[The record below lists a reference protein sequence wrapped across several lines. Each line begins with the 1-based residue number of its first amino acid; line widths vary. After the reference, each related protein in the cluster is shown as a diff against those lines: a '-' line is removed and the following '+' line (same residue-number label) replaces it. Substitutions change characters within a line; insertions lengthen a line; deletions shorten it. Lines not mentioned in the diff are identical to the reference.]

1 MLADAFHRRIRFAL
15 SLAASAAIGGCA
27 TPSAR
32 HAATTSPATR
42 AAVTT
47 SSDKTANSLPDVR
60 HAVADEMPAT
70 STAREATDQPADVV
84 HAEHVESRTQSPT
97 VLASPTD
104 SATAD
109 GFAIDLP
116 TALRLAGGNN
126 LQIALAVERVNQ
138 AVARSDAADVLWVP
152 SLNAG
157 VVYNHQNGRIQ
168 STQGDIIETT
178 RNSLFVGGGAGVAN
192 APLNGGAGG
201 PARMFV
207 DLALVDA
214 LFEPLAARQTVRAS
228 SADHTTTFNDTLLTV
243 SLGWIELSRSHARLA
258 IAEEAVTN
266 TTELARITADFA
278 RTGQGLQAD
287 ADRAQAELSA
297 RQRDVLRARERIE
310 VTSAELARLLRLDP
324 TVRLH
329 VAQPQPLPLE
339 FVEVNAELPVLIDQ
353 ALRCRPEV
361 ARADASID
369 ETWYRQR
376 QEQLRPLIPHLYA
389 GVSGGGF
396 GGGQGSS
403 VNNFGDRVDFDVAA
417 IWQLQN
423 LGLGNRAR
431 QDGQA
436 SRHREAH
443 LAAHQVRELVAMEVT
458 QSHRQL
464 QLRRDQIDLS
474 RRQVETARDALKHNL
489 EGIRNGLLRPI
500 EIQQAIAALAT
511 AQEAW
516 LDSISDHNRSQF
528 QLLRAIGTPPSSTS
542 SAESGSDGSSSH

>member
-15 SLAASAAIGGCA
+15 GLAVAAVIGGCA
-27 TPSAR
+27 TPSTR
-32 HAATTSPATR
+32 HAATNSPAPR
-42 AAVTT
+42 AAVTA
-47 SSDKTANSLPDVR
+47 SSSKAANSLPDVR
-60 HAVADEMPAT
+60 HAVAEEKPAT
-70 STAREATDQPADVV
+70 STARETTDQPADVV
-84 HAEHVESRTQSPT
+84 HAEHVEPSTQSPT
-97 VLASPTD
+97 VVASKTD
-104 SATAD
+104 GATAD

-116 TALRLAGGNN
+116 TVLRLAGGNN
-126 LQIALAVERVNQ
+126 LQIAIAVERVNQ

-157 VVYNHQNGRIQ
+157 VVYNQQSGRIQ
-168 STQGDIIETT
+168 STQGDVIETT

-207 DLALVDA
+207 DLALVDV

-228 SADHTTTFNDTLLTV
+228 SADHSTTFNDTLLAV

-266 TTELARITADFA
+266 ATELARITADFA

-297 RQRDVLRARERIE
+297 RQREVLRTRERIE
-310 VTSAELARLLRLDP
+310 ITSTELARLLRLDP
-324 TVRLH
+324 TVRLQI
-329 VAQPQPLPLE
+329 AQPQPVPLE
-339 FVEVNAELPVLIDQ
+339 FVEINAELPTLIDQ

-361 ARADASID
+361 TRADASID

-376 QEQLRPLIPHLYA
+376 QEQLRPWVPHLYA

-403 VNNFGDRVDFDVAA
+403 VNSFSDRVDFDVAA

-423 LGLGNRAR
+423 LGFGNQAR

-458 QSHRQL
+458 QAHRQL
-464 QLRRDQIDLS
+464 QLRREQIDLA
-474 RRQVETARDALKHNL
+474 RRQFETARDALRHNL

-528 QLLRAIGTPPSSTS
+528 QLLRAIGSPPSSENNADTTAS
-542 SAESGSDGSSSH
+542 TPLPF

>member
-1 MLADAFHRRIRFAL
+1 MLADTFHSRIRFAL
-15 SLAASAAIGGCA
+15 GLAVAAVIGGCA

-32 HAATTSPATR
+32 HAATNSVASTPNNS
-42 AAVTT
+42 
-47 SSDKTANSLPDVR
+47 ANDFPDVQ
-60 HAVADEMPAT
+60 HAVAEEKPAT
-70 STAREATDQPADVV
+70 SAARERTDQPADVV
-84 HAEHVESRTQSPT
+84 HAEYVAPDTQPST
-97 VLASPTD
+97 VAASKTD
-104 SATAD
+104 GATAD

-116 TALRLAGGNN
+116 TVLRLAGGNN
-126 LQIALAVERVNQ
+126 LQIAMAVERVNQ
-138 AVARSDAADVLWVP
+138 AVARSDVADVLWVP

-157 VVYNHQNGRIQ
+157 VVYNQQSGRIQ

-207 DLALVDA
+207 DLALVDV
-214 LFEPLAARQTVRAS
+214 LFEPLAARQSVRAS
-228 SADHTTTFNDTLLTV
+228 SADHSTTFNDTLLAV
-243 SLGWIELSRSHARLA
+243 SLGWIELSRSHARLV

-266 TTELARITADFA
+266 ATELARITADFA

-297 RQRDVLRARERIE
+297 QQRDVLRTRERIE
-310 VTSAELARLLRLDP
+310 ITSTELARLLRLDP

-329 VAQPQPLPLE
+329 VAQPQPVPLE
-339 FVEVNAELPVLIDQ
+339 FVEVNAELPTLIDQ
-353 ALRCRPEV
+353 ALRCRPEIT
-361 ARADASID
+361 RASAVID
-369 ETWYRQR
+369 ETGYRQR
-376 QEQLRPLIPHLYA
+376 QEQLRPLVPHLYA

-403 VNNFGDRVDFDVAA
+403 VNGFSDRVDFDVAA
-417 IWQLQN
+417 IWQMQN

-431 QDGQA
+431 QDGQS

-443 LAAHQVRELVAMEVT
+443 LAAHQVREQVAMEVT
-458 QSHRQL
+458 QAHRQL

-474 RRQVETARDALKHNL
+474 RRQVETARDALRHNL

-528 QLLRAIGTPPSSTS
+528 QLLRAIGSPPSS
-542 SAESGSDGSSSH
+542 ESDTDSTGGNPSTL

>member
-15 SLAASAAIGGCA
+15 SLVVSAAIGGCA

-32 HAATTSPATR
+32 HAATTSPAPR
-42 AAVTT
+42 VAVTA
-47 SSDKTANSLPDVR
+47 SSGKAANSLPDVR
-60 HAVADEMPAT
+60 HAAAEEKPAT
-70 STAREATDQPADVV
+70 STAREATDSSADVV
-84 HAEHVESRTQSPT
+84 HAEHVESSTPSPI
-97 VLASPTD
+97 VSASKTD
-104 SATAD
+104 DTPAD

-116 TALRLAGGNN
+116 TVLRLAGGNN
-126 LQIALAVERVNQ
+126 LQIAMAVERVNQ
-138 AVARSDAADVLWVP
+138 AVARSDAADVLWIP

-157 VVYNHQNGRIQ
+157 VVYNQQSGRIQ

-207 DLALVDA
+207 DLALVDV
-214 LFEPLAARQTVRAS
+214 LFEPLAARQSVRAS

-258 IAEEAVTN
+258 VAEEAVTN
-266 TTELARITADFA
+266 ATELARITADFA

-297 RQRDVLRARERIE
+297 RQREVLRTQERIE
-310 VTSAELARLLRLDP
+310 ITSAELARLLRLDP

-329 VAQPQPLPLE
+329 VAQPQPVPLE
-339 FVEVNAELPVLIDQ
+339 FVEVNAELPTLIEH
-353 ALRCRPEV
+353 ALRCRPEIT
-361 ARADASID
+361 RAAAAID
-369 ETWYRQR
+369 ETGYRQR
-376 QEQLRPLIPHLYA
+376 QEQLRSLVPHLYA

-403 VNNFGDRVDFDVAA
+403 VHSFGDRVDFDVAA

-423 LGLGNRAR
+423 LGLGNQAR

-474 RRQVETARDALKHNL
+474 RRQVETARDALRHNL

-528 QLLRAIGTPPSSTS
+528 QLLRAIGSPPSS
-542 SAESGSDGSSSH
+542 ESGTDSTGSGPSTL

>member
-1 MLADAFHRRIRFAL
+1 MLVSAFHRRRSFAL
-15 SLAASAAIGGCA
+15 SLAGVVAMSGCA
-27 TPSAR
+27 TSSAR
-32 HAATTSPATR
+32 R
-42 AAVTT
+42 VAVTPQAAK
-47 SSDKTANSLPDVR
+47 SVTAAQSVKSVPVVQ
-60 HAVADEMPAT
+60 HAVAEEMPNAT
-70 STAREATDQPADVV
+70 ADGGESDRSATDVV
-84 HAEHVESRTQSPT
+84 HAEHVTPDIQSPPAP
-97 VLASPTD
+97 ASATD
-104 SATAD
+104 STPAD

-116 TALRLAGGNN
+116 TALRLAGANN

-157 VVYNHQNGRIQ
+157 VVYNQQSGRIQ
-168 STQGDIIETT
+168 ATEGDVLETR
-178 RNSLFVGGGAGVAN
+178 RNSVFVGGGLGVAN
-192 APLNGGAGG
+192 APLNGGSGG

-228 SADHTTTFNDTLLTV
+228 SAEHTTTFNDTLLAV

-266 TTELARITADFA
+266 ATELARITADFA

-297 RQRDVLRARERIE
+297 RQRDVLRTRERIE
-310 VTSAELARLLRLDP
+310 VASTELARLLRLDP
-324 TVRLH
+324 TVRLQ
-329 VAQPQPLPLE
+329 VAQPQPVPLE
-339 FVEVNAELPVLIDQ
+339 FVEINAELPTLIDQ

-361 ARADASID
+361 VRADASID

-376 QEQLRPLIPHLYA
+376 QEQLRPWVPHLYA

-403 VNNFGDRVDFDVAA
+403 VNSFSDRVDFDVAA
-417 IWQLQN
+417 VWQLQN
-423 LGLGNRAR
+423 LGFGNQAR

-458 QSHRQL
+458 QAHRQL
-464 QLRRDQIDLS
+464 QLRREQIELS

-516 LDSISDHNRSQF
+516 LDSITDHNRSQF
-528 QLLRAIGTPPSSTS
+528 QLLRAIGSPPSSANDFS
-542 SAESGSDGSSSH
+542 MAESGP

>member
-1 MLADAFHRRIRFAL
+1 MLANAFRGRSFAL
-15 SLAASAAIGGCA
+15 GLVGLVAMSGCAAS
-27 TPSAR
+27 SAR
-32 HAATTSPATR
+32 R
-42 AAVTT
+42 AAVTSPAAKSVMAAP
-47 SSDKTANSLPDVR
+47 SSSANSAPVVQ
-60 HAVADEMPAT
+60 HAVAEVTPNTSVDRDESDRSAT
-70 STAREATDQPADVV
+70 DVV
-84 HAEHVESRTQSPT
+84 HAEHVAPVTQPPPAP
-97 VLASPTD
+97 ASATD
-104 SATAD
+104 STPAD

-116 TALRLAGGNN
+116 TALRLAGANN

-157 VVYNHQNGRIQ
+157 VVYNQQSGRIQ
-168 STQGDIIETT
+168 ATNGDIIETS
-178 RNSLFVGGGAGVAN
+178 RNSVFVGGGAGVAN

-228 SADHTTTFNDTLLTV
+228 SADHTTTFNDTLLAV

-266 TTELARITADFA
+266 ATELARITADFA

-297 RQRDVLRARERIE
+297 RKRDVLRTRERIE
-310 VTSAELARLLRLDP
+310 VASTELARALRLDP
-324 TVRLH
+324 TVRLQ
-329 VAQPQPLPLE
+329 VAQPQPVPLE
-339 FVEVNAELPVLIDQ
+339 FVEVTAELPALIDQ

-361 ARADASID
+361 ARADAAID

-376 QEQLRPLIPHLYA
+376 QEQLRPWVPHLYA

-403 VNNFGDRVDFDVAA
+403 VNSFGNRVDFDVAA
-417 IWQLQN
+417 IWQMQN

-443 LAAHQVRELVAMEVT
+443 LAAHQVRELVTMEVT
-458 QSHRQL
+458 QAHRQL

-516 LDSISDHNRSQF
+516 LDSITDHNRSQF
-528 QLLRAIGTPPSSTS
+528 QLLRAIGSPPSSANDFS
-542 SAESGSDGSSSH
+542 MAESGP

>member
-15 SLAASAAIGGCA
+15 SLAVSAAIGGCA

-32 HAATTSPATR
+32 HAATTSPAPR
-42 AAVTT
+42 AAVTV
-47 SSDKTANSLPDVR
+47 SSDKVANSLPDVR
-60 HAVADEMPAT
+60 HAVAEEKPAT
-70 STAREATDQPADVV
+70 STDRSAPDVV
-84 HAEHVESRTQSPT
+84 QAEHVESSIQPPPAP
-97 VLASPTD
+97 ASPTD
-104 SATAD
+104 STTAD

-116 TALRLAGGNN
+116 TVLRLAGGNN

-192 APLNGGAGG
+192 APLNGGSGG

-207 DLALVDA
+207 DLALVDV
-214 LFEPLAARQTVRAS
+214 LFEPLAARQMVRAS
-228 SADHTTTFNDTLLTV
+228 SADHTTTFNDTLLAV

-266 TTELARITADFA
+266 ATELARITADFA

-297 RQRDVLRARERIE
+297 RQREVLRTQERIE

-329 VAQPQPLPLE
+329 VAQPQALPLE
-339 FVEVNAELPVLIDQ
+339 FVEVSAELPALIEH
-353 ALRCRPEV
+353 ALRCRPEIT
-361 ARADASID
+361 RAAAAID
-369 ETWYRQR
+369 ETGYRQR
-376 QEQLRPLIPHLYA
+376 QEQLRPLVPHLYA

-464 QLRRDQIDLS
+464 QLRRDQIDLA
-474 RRQVETARDALKHNL
+474 RRQVETARDALRHNL

-528 QLLRAIGTPPSSTS
+528 QLLRAIGSPPSATSNVDSTG
-542 SAESGSDGSSSH
+542 SGPPSQ